1 MRACADDAD
10 AVAKH
15 KANISLAKLYN
26 LMVSHLNND
35 ISPVF
40 SAFFPLYLLSKNHDL
55 VRAAQRMSI
64 KFQLKPI
71 ARALV
76 QMIFRSNLLF
86 FSLFTWFSTSCCF
99 FLCFRFVCVFFCLE
113 SNKLWLAHVFIYF
126 SISHWCAPPSLCD
139 KNNTLCSSAM
149 TFAMICI
156 KLPFWS

>member
-10 AVAKH
+10 ADGVAKH
-15 KANISLAKLYN
+15 KAHISLAKLYN

-99 FLCFRFVCVFFCLE
+99 FLLSFCMCVLLFGVEQTMVGSRVHLFF
-113 SNKLWLAHVFIYF
+113 
-126 SISHWCAPPSLCD
+126 D
-139 KNNTLCSSAM
+139 
-149 TFAMICI
+149 
-156 KLPFWS
+156 

>member
-1 MRACADDAD
+1 MLTKLNSLRVSCAL
-10 AVAKH
+10 VLTMPMPMPMPKH
-15 KANISLAKLYN
+15 KAHISLAKLYN

-86 FSLFTWFSTSCCF
+86 FFSLHLVFDDLLF
-99 FLCFRFVCVFFCLE
+99 FFAFVLYVCSFVWSQTNYGWLTCSFIFRLVTGVHLHLYTIKTTLFVLR
-113 SNKLWLAHVFIYF
+113 L
-126 SISHWCAPPSLCD
+126 
-139 KNNTLCSSAM
+139 
-149 TFAMICI
+149 
-156 KLPFWS
+156 